1 MLWIKCKSCL
11 FCDND
16 SLTVFYHKY
25 VISFQWIVISQAIK
39 DAHLQAYKVYYGNY
53 VQQEETHVHI
63 YEETDGMPKKKIY
76 DISRLHGIKKFIF
89 ISIFAVVTIMQ
100 LRLFCY
106 PQSDCWT
113 DEEISGL
120 VFCSYRKYG
129 YKWTYGRYDSMSIH
143 QYPYYHTYLLCE
155 STEMGYGYFERF
167 LNMLLDNLYYRPM

>member
-1 MLWIKCKSCL
+1 MRICKHIRCIMETMFSRRRHMFICMKKQMGCRKRK
-11 FCDND
+11 FM
-16 SLTVFYHKY
+16 
-25 VISFQWIVISQAIK
+25 ISP
-39 DAHLQAYKVYYGNY
+39 DC
-53 VQQEETHVHI
+53 
-63 YEETDGMPKKKIY
+63 
-76 DISRLHGIKKFIF
+76 IKKFIF